1 LRGKMADVA
10 HAFPF
15 VRIEGGLFGPD
26 LLEALASAGLPGQK
40 PADFGLADRCAS
52 ICARGWKS
60 V

>member
-1 LRGKMADVA
+1 MADVA
-10 HAFPF
+10 HAFPS

-26 LLEALASAGLPGQK
+26 LLEALASAELPGQK
-40 PADFGLADRCAS
+40 PADFGLADRYVS